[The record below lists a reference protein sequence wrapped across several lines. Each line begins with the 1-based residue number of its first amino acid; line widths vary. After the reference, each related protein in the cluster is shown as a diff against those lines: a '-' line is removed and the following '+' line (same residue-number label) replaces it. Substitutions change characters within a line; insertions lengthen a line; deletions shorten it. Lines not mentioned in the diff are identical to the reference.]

1 MRLNCRKSFNK
12 KAALLFLLGATLLF
26 WMFAGCSH
34 KIDTSKIV
42 TTRDIIR
49 FLIRTNPGIFSNSFL
64 DTARIAVAGTDFSFS
79 RNYSIKTVDTC
90 FFISCDFSGCDSIR
104 NDSCILIN
112 DFDTIPAPGGGV
124 SVLPRSPRDAS
135 SDLLDSWIGQL
146 QIDSAGLPKTTKQ
159 FQLPVTKFGYFQ
171 KLQNDAYPNRGWYLM
186 GATQTFVGVVR
197 LIDSVRIQAVSYP
210 KGLSVVRQS
219 RNPAADPL
227 DDPQVVKVRTSPFQL
242 KPNDS
247 VEVRVWVRNTLD
259 SILYVFCHISDLNT
273 KRRIQL
279 AKRPSDDFFLGGF
292 KLSPEVYYDYRRLI
306 VDAITN
312 TTLTDPSTS
321 TVHNEIWGIIY
332 QVYP

>member
-1 MRLNCRKSFNK
+1 MHLNGTKSCSK
-12 KAALLFLLGATLLF
+12 KLPLLFPLGLALLF
-26 WMFAGCSH
+26 WMFASCSH

-49 FLIRTNPGIFSNSFL
+49 FLIRNNPGIFSNSFL
-64 DTARIAVAGTDFSFS
+64 DTSRVGVAGTDFSFS
-79 RNYSIKTVDTC
+79 RNYTIKTADTC
-90 FFISCDFSGCDSIR
+90 FFITCDFSGCDSIP
-104 NDSCILIN
+104 NDSCIVVN
-112 DFDTIPAPGGGV
+112 DFDTIPGPSGGS
-124 SVLPRSPRDAS
+124 SVVPRSPRDAS
-135 SDLLDSWIGQL
+135 ADLLDSLIGQL
-146 QIDSAGLPKTTKQ
+146 RVDSAGIPRPVKQ
-159 FQLPVTKFGYFQ
+159 FKLPVTKFGYFQ

-210 KGLSVVRQS
+210 KGLSVVRLS

-247 VEVRVWVRNTLD
+247 VEVQVWVRNTID

-312 TTLTDPSTS
+312 TTLTSPSPSTL
-321 TVHNEIWGIIY
+321 HNEIWGIIY
-332 QVYP
+332 QVYQ